1 MKHSN
6 YNKWPDDIRDHY
18 DKTAQAIEQH
28 GHTIKGIKD
37 VRLGLVYSIGASF
50 STSAEFCSFFPL
62 KEKGLSIV
70 GGVINRIINLLQN
83 DELNLESQIIDNKN
97 IYYLPIALV
106 DLGHLK
112 YYTESKWVGQL
123 QRDSFLAEFST
134 NDHQLFLLLFTDK
147 NGNMPWDPKCEN
159 YWPDICPR
167 PLVSFAEK
175 ILTDDENFT
184 KRKKKEDDDYYTI
197 VRDVRY
203 PLLAEISPLQMIEA
217 YKIGSKKWLSKFP
230 KGNYELL
237 INTLTSLFK
246 NEVVVTQVNKNFMY
260 FDIKNIPESFID
272 DFPNNLFNPD
282 EQIISEFLKKNE

>member
-1 MKHSN
+1 MKHPN
-6 YNKWPDDIRDHY
+6 YDKWPADIRAHY
-18 DKTAQAIEQH
+18 DKTAQAIDQH

-37 VRLGLVYSIGASF
+37 VRLGLAYSIGASF
-50 STSAEFCSFFPL
+50 SIDAEFCSFFPL
-62 KEKGLSIV
+62 KGEGISIIS
-70 GGVINRIINLLQN
+70 GVINRIINLLKEN
-83 DELNLESQIIDNKN
+83 KLNLESQIINNKN
-97 IYYLPIALV
+97 IYSLPIALV
-106 DLGHLK
+106 DLGYLK

-134 NDHQLFLLLFTDK
+134 EDHQLFLLLFTDK
-147 NGNMPWDPKCEN
+147 NGKMPWDPECEN
-159 YWPDICPR
+159 YWPDICPM

-175 ILTDDENFT
+175 IFSNEDTFS
-184 KRKKKEDDDYYTI
+184 KRKKKEEDDYYTTI
-197 VRDVRY
+197 RNVRF

-217 YKIGSKKWLSKFP
+217 YKMGSKKWLAKFP

-237 INTLTSLFK
+237 INTLKSLFN

-282 EQIISEFLKKNE
+282 NKTISQFYNNK